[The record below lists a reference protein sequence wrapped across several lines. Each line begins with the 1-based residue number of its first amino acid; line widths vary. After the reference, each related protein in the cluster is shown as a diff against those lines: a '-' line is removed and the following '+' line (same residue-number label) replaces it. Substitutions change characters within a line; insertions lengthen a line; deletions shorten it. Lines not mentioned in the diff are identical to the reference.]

1 MKYILVQW
9 PDSQYLME
17 NPRFSECIFCMD
29 IDGHEEVGDSA
40 YKIYGRRYLVKSKWI
55 HGALPALLI
64 HCCIGTVYCWS
75 LLKGDIAGLMKV
87 NVSSIE
93 FAFSLAIFF
102 LGMSAAF
109 GGRFV
114 EKNVRRS
121 SLVSMLCFSGG
132 LLGTIYAITLG
143 SIPLLFLFYGGIMG
157 IGLGLGYLSP
167 VKTLML
173 WFSKHKGLATG
184 IAISGFGLSKALFS
198 PFITWCNSGYGIKAT
213 LFCISVISIIC
224 MGAASMLIKKPDGWK
239 EDSRKFSILE
249 AIRTILNPVYLKI
262 WTVFYLNITCGLA
275 LIAFEKD
282 LAEKSG
288 LGWIGILASLT
299 ALFNTLGRFGYSTVS
314 DWTKDKSKIYL
325 TIFFTSGLAMILP
338 IFLGLKIWVIV
349 VMLCIINSGY
359 GGGFSTLPTF
369 LESKFGMKRISMI
382 HGFALSA
389 WGWAG
394 LSGNQLSNLVL
405 NYYHGEFNDLFIVL
419 CSLYILAFI
428 ITKTIKYETN

>member
-1 MKYILVQW
+1 M
-9 PDSQYLME
+9 
-17 NPRFSECIFCMD
+17 
-29 IDGHEEVGDSA
+29 
-40 YKIYGRRYLVKSKWI
+40 KSKWI

-325 TIFFTSGLAMILP
+325 TIFLTSGLAMILP
-338 IFLGLKIWVIV
+338 IFFGLKIWVIV

>member
-1 MKYILVQW
+1 M
-9 PDSQYLME
+9 
-17 NPRFSECIFCMD
+17 
-29 IDGHEEVGDSA
+29 
-40 YKIYGRRYLVKSKWI
+40 KSKWI

-224 MGAASMLIKKPDGWK
+224 MGAASMLSRKPDGWK

-262 WTVFYLNITCGLA
+262 WVVFYLNITCGLA

-325 TIFFTSGLAMILP
+325 TIFLTSGLAMMLP
-338 IFLGLKIWVIV
+338 IFFGLKIWVIV

>member
-1 MKYILVQW
+1 M
-9 PDSQYLME
+9 
-17 NPRFSECIFCMD
+17 
-29 IDGHEEVGDSA
+29 
-40 YKIYGRRYLVKSKWI
+40 KSKWI

-213 LFCISVISIIC
+213 LFCISVVSIVC

-325 TIFFTSGLAMILP
+325 TIFLTSGLAMMLP
-338 IFLGLKIWVIV
+338 IFFGLKIWVIV

>member
-1 MKYILVQW
+1 M
-9 PDSQYLME
+9 
-17 NPRFSECIFCMD
+17 
-29 IDGHEEVGDSA
+29 
-40 YKIYGRRYLVKSKWI
+40 KSKWI

-262 WTVFYLNITCGLA
+262 WVVFYLNITCGLA

-325 TIFFTSGLAMILP
+325 TIFLTSGLAMMLP
-338 IFLGLKIWVIV
+338 IFFGLKIWVIV

-428 ITKTIKYETN
+428 ITKTIKYEPLEKHTLF

>member
-1 MKYILVQW
+1 M
-9 PDSQYLME
+9 
-17 NPRFSECIFCMD
+17 
-29 IDGHEEVGDSA
+29 
-40 YKIYGRRYLVKSKWI
+40 KSKWI

-213 LFCISVISIIC
+213 LFCISVVSIIC

-262 WTVFYLNITCGLA
+262 WAVFYLNITCGLA

-325 TIFFTSGLAMILP
+325 TIFFTSGLAMMLP
-338 IFLGLKIWVIV
+338 IFFGLKIWVIV

>member
-1 MKYILVQW
+1 M
-9 PDSQYLME
+9 
-17 NPRFSECIFCMD
+17 
-29 IDGHEEVGDSA
+29 
-40 YKIYGRRYLVKSKWI
+40 KSKWI

-184 IAISGFGLSKALFS
+184 IAISGFGLSKASFS

-224 MGAASMLIKKPDGWK
+224 MGAASMLIRKPDGWK

-325 TIFFTSGLAMILP
+325 TISLTSGLAMMLP
-338 IFLGLKIWVIV
+338 IFFGLKIWVIV

>member
-1 MKYILVQW
+1 M
-9 PDSQYLME
+9 
-17 NPRFSECIFCMD
+17 
-29 IDGHEEVGDSA
+29 
-40 YKIYGRRYLVKSKWI
+40 KSKWI

-213 LFCISVISIIC
+213 LFCISVVSIIC
-224 MGAASMLIKKPDGWK
+224 MGAASMLIRKPDGWK

-262 WTVFYLNITCGLA
+262 WVVFYLNITCGLA

-282 LAEKSG
+282 LSEKSG

>member
-1 MKYILVQW
+1 M
-9 PDSQYLME
+9 
-17 NPRFSECIFCMD
+17 
-29 IDGHEEVGDSA
+29 
-40 YKIYGRRYLVKSKWI
+40 KSKWI

-224 MGAASMLIKKPDGWK
+224 MGAASMLIRKPDGWK

-325 TIFFTSGLAMILP
+325 TIFLTSGLAMMLP

>member
-1 MKYILVQW
+1 M
-9 PDSQYLME
+9 
-17 NPRFSECIFCMD
+17 
-29 IDGHEEVGDSA
+29 
-40 YKIYGRRYLVKSKWI
+40 KSKWI

-262 WTVFYLNITCGLA
+262 WVVFYLNITCGLA

-325 TIFFTSGLAMILP
+325 TIFLTSGLAMMLP
-338 IFLGLKIWVIV
+338 IFFGLKIWVIV

>member
-1 MKYILVQW
+1 M
-9 PDSQYLME
+9 
-17 NPRFSECIFCMD
+17 
-29 IDGHEEVGDSA
+29 
-40 YKIYGRRYLVKSKWI
+40 KSKWI

-213 LFCISVISIIC
+213 LFCISVVSIIC

-262 WTVFYLNITCGLA
+262 WVVFYLNITCGLA

-325 TIFFTSGLAMILP
+325 TIFFTSGLAMMLP
-338 IFLGLKIWVIV
+338 IFFGLKIWVIV

>member
-1 MKYILVQW
+1 M
-9 PDSQYLME
+9 
-17 NPRFSECIFCMD
+17 
-29 IDGHEEVGDSA
+29 
-40 YKIYGRRYLVKSKWI
+40 KSKWI

-121 SLVSMLCFSGG
+121 SFVSMLCFSGG

-224 MGAASMLIKKPDGWK
+224 MGAASMLIRKPDGWK

-325 TIFFTSGLAMILP
+325 TIFLTSGLAMMLP
-338 IFLGLKIWVIV
+338 IFFGLKIWVIV

>member
-1 MKYILVQW
+1 M
-9 PDSQYLME
+9 
-17 NPRFSECIFCMD
+17 
-29 IDGHEEVGDSA
+29 
-40 YKIYGRRYLVKSKWI
+40 KSKWI

-224 MGAASMLIKKPDGWK
+224 MGAASMLIRKPDGWK

-325 TIFFTSGLAMILP
+325 TIFLTSGLAMMLP
-338 IFLGLKIWVIV
+338 IFFGLKIWVIV

-389 WGWAG
+389 WRWAG

>member
-1 MKYILVQW
+1 M
-9 PDSQYLME
+9 
-17 NPRFSECIFCMD
+17 
-29 IDGHEEVGDSA
+29 
-40 YKIYGRRYLVKSKWI
+40 KSKWI

-75 LLKGDIAGLMKV
+75 LLKGDIAGLMNV

-213 LFCISVISIIC
+213 LFCISVVSIIC
-224 MGAASMLIKKPDGWK
+224 MGAASMLIRKPDGWK

-325 TIFFTSGLAMILP
+325 TIFLTSGLAMMLP
-338 IFLGLKIWVIV
+338 IFFGLKIWVIV

>member
-1 MKYILVQW
+1 M
-9 PDSQYLME
+9 
-17 NPRFSECIFCMD
+17 
-29 IDGHEEVGDSA
+29 
-40 YKIYGRRYLVKSKWI
+40 KSKWI

-157 IGLGLGYLSP
+157 IGLGYLSP

-325 TIFFTSGLAMILP
+325 TIFLTSGLAMMLP
-338 IFLGLKIWVIV
+338 IFFGLKIWVIV

>member
-1 MKYILVQW
+1 M
-9 PDSQYLME
+9 
-17 NPRFSECIFCMD
+17 
-29 IDGHEEVGDSA
+29 
-40 YKIYGRRYLVKSKWI
+40 KSKWI

-213 LFCISVISIIC
+213 LFCISFVSIIC

-325 TIFFTSGLAMILP
+325 TIFFTSGLAMMLP
-338 IFLGLKIWVIV
+338 IFFGLKIWVIV